1 MLIDRRIGII
11 GGKGWLGSAIAEAM
25 VAGGRIDPARLILS
39 SRSDRP
45 VTGAIRGAY
54 LTKDNDELVE
64 RSDVI
69 FLSVRPDQ
77 FADLRISAKDKLV
90 ISVMA
95 AVTAQK
101 IADLTGAVEII
112 RSMPNAAAA
121 IRQSFTPWYA
131 TPAVSEDNKDV
142 ARSLLEALGDAAEVS
157 LESHIDYCTGMTG
170 SGAAFPALLA
180 RAMIE
185 HAVAQGLPL
194 EFAERAATGVVAGA
208 SQLMRAPEGGAMR
221 IVKDMLDYRGT
232 TAAALQTMI
241 DRGFVDAVR
250 AGLEA
255 ASLKASA
262 LGQQLNPR
270 DSA

>member
-11 GGKGWLGSAIAEAM
+11 GGQGWLGGAIAEAV
-25 VAGGRIDPARLILS
+25 VASGRIDHARLTLS

-45 VTGAIRGAY
+45 ATGAIEGAY

-64 RSDVI
+64 RSDIV
-69 FLSVRPDQ
+69 FLSVRPEQ
-77 FADLRISAKDKLV
+77 FPQLRIVAKNKLV

-101 IADLTGAVEII
+101 IADLTGAAEII

-131 TPAVSEDNKDV
+131 TPAVSTENKEV
-142 ARSLLEALGDAAEVS
+142 ARPLFEALGDAAEVS
-157 LESHIDYCTGMTG
+157 EESHIDYCVGMTG
-170 SGAAFPALLA
+170 TGAAYPALLA

-185 HAVAQGLPL
+185 HAVSQGLPL
-194 EFAERAATGVVAGA
+194 DFAERAATGVVAGA
-208 SQLMRAPEGGAMR
+208 TQLLRGPQAGAMQ
-221 IVKDMLDYRGT
+221 IVKDMLDYRGI

-241 DRGFVDAVR
+241 DRGFMDAVH
-250 AGLEA
+250 AGLDA
-255 ASLKASA
+255 ASRKASA
-262 LGQQLNPR
+262 HHQPPG
-270 DSA
+270 SA

>member
-1 MLIDRRIGII
+1 MLIDRRIGIV
-11 GGKGWLGSAIAEAM
+11 GGRGWLGGAIAEAI
-25 VAGGRIDPARLILS
+25 VASGRIDPARLTLS

-45 VTGAIRGAY
+45 AAGAIRGAY

-64 RSDVI
+64 RSDVV

-77 FADLRISAKDKLV
+77 FPDLRISAKDKLV

-131 TPAVSEDNKDV
+131 TPAVTTENKDV
-142 ARSLLEALGDAAEVS
+142 ARSLFEALGDAAEVP
-157 LESHIDYCTGMTG
+157 LESHIDYCAGMTG

-185 HAVAQGLPL
+185 HAVSQGLPL

-208 SQLMRAPEGGAMR
+208 SQLLRAPQASAIE
-221 IVKDMLDYRGT
+221 IVKEMLDYRGT

-241 DRGFVDAVR
+241 DRGFIDTVH

-255 ASLKASA
+255 ASLTASA
-262 LGQQLNPR
+262 HNR
-270 DSA
+270 